1 MTDRE
6 MIEQMKNDICNACK
20 PRVAKCKCNFP
31 CSMCGIVATELVKKY
46 QPKVPEDS
54 VVLTKGAYESISSK
68 AKANVVNAVEIRK
81 ETVREIL
88 DRVDYESG
96 GQTKQITDLLR
107 KQYGVEIKE

>member
-6 MIEQMKNDICNACK
+6 MIEKMEKDLQNDINT
-20 PRVAKCKCNFP
+20 PMYNYYYL
-31 CSMCGIVATELVKKY
+31 ATKL
-46 QPKVPEDS
+46 QPKGWVKIPEDS

-81 ETVREIL
+81 ETVSEIL

-107 KQYGVEIKE
+107 KQYGVEIKENKYE